1 MRESIHLRPKSMTK
15 VMAYNPVV
23 LKSTVIAI
31 TKAMAS
37 MQRLVNSTVFLLD
50 IFSGTAGVT
59 AAFIQLCGE
68 ALGLDHVMDKKR
80 MRGPTSKVDLCKKEN
95 QEMVLQWLDEGKI
108 DGVMLAPPCGTSSRA
123 REIPVFQSGQKRRA
137 PQPLRSARYPN
148 GLPTLPGWMP

>member
-1 MRESIHLRPKSMTK
+1 MTK

-80 MRGPTSKVDLCKKEN
+80 MRGPTSKVDLCK
-95 QEMVLQWLDEGKI
+95 M
-108 DGVMLAPPCGTSSRA
+108 
-123 REIPVFQSGQKRRA
+123 
-137 PQPLRSARYPN
+137 
-148 GLPTLPGWMP
+148 